1 MEEGGVLIAGKTN
14 VKEITLNSSLICLYS
29 FKQEGYAFYFID
41 DEINAKSNHS
51 SVSLINFS

>member
-29 FKQEGYAFYFID
+29 FK
-41 DEINAKSNHS
+41 
-51 SVSLINFS
+51 